1 MSTESILAIRQ
12 LEAEP
17 AEPVVRSGFLTTE
30 FWATAA
36 VIVGNL
42 VGVLS
47 LLGLIAP
54 GDIDTVGAQIKEAV
68 LGLGALVVNGAL
80 VFKYISSRVQVKAN
94 ANAEGTN
101 RLAMHSQALTQ
112 RLQMQQEANLAQF
125 RLNMQ
130 SAATGA

>member
-1 MSTESILAIRQ
+1 MSTQPTVLRSQ
-12 LEAEP
+12 LPPDLEP
-17 AEPVVRSGFLTTE
+17 TTRSGFLTTE

-54 GDIDTVGAQIKEAV
+54 GDIDSVGAQIKEAV

-80 VFKYISSRVQVKAN
+80 VFKYISSRVQVKADAAVQQTERMALVE
-94 ANAEGTN
+94 ANDTE
-101 RLAMHSQALTQ
+101 RFKF
-112 RLQMQQEANLAQF
+112 QQEQDLQRF
-125 RLNMQ
+125 RLSMQ
-130 SAATGA
+130 APPAAQ